1 MFLRLK
7 NKLYNIKFGYK
18 RNPLKREG
26 LKICFFYFFIG
37 FFWIYFSDRMLSY
50 LFENKQTMLILNTYK
65 GILYV
70 LLTALLLH
78 YLIFKM
84 LKKVDN
90 AEKKLTESYDE
101 LSAANEELQAYVQQ
115 LTASEEELR
124 NQYDQIVEYDTML
137 RASEEKYKALVTQMQ
152 LGLALYEGS
161 FNDVKHYM
169 LIDTN
174 DSHEILTGL
183 KKEQIVGKNFYEI
196 HKNMEVHNI
205 DKLNHTIKTGEPTR
219 YERYQINT
227 NYYYEIIA
235 YRPKENQLAVIVN
248 DITKRKQAEERLQ
261 YLSYHDQLTRIYNRR
276 FFEEELARLD
286 HKENYP
292 LMITIAD
299 INGLKLINDSF
310 GHSVGDE
317 YIKRVAKVLIKGARK
332 KDIVCRLAGDEFI
345 ILSPNTEIETIK
357 NVVGH
362 MKELAKGESV
372 NSVGISISFGYAA
385 KNSKEES
392 NIDVLKRAED
402 FMYKKKLVESP
413 SMRGKTIYTIMAALH
428 EKNPREEQH
437 SHRVSELCEKMGLAL
452 GLQED
457 EIKELKTVGMLH
469 DIGKV
474 AIEEGILSK
483 KDKLSAMEWEE
494 IKRHPE
500 IGYRILSTVNELSEM
515 AEYVLAHH
523 EKWDGSGYP
532 KGLKGEEIPIQ
543 SRIIA
548 IADAYDAMVSERSY
562 RKALSK
568 EYAINE
574 LKKGAGSQFCP
585 FCVNVFIK
593 NVVDEKEDE
602 VAICD
607 LP

>member
-1 MFLRLK
+1 MFIRLK
-7 NKLYNIKFGYK
+7 NKLSKIKFRYK
-18 RNPLKREG
+18 RNPLKWEG
-26 LKICFFYFFIG
+26 LKICILYFLIG
-37 FFWIYFSDRMLSY
+37 FFWIYFSDRIVSY
-50 LFENKQTMLILNTYK
+50 LFEDKQTMLIIYTYK
-65 GILYV
+65 GIFYV
-70 LLTALLLH
+70 LLTALLLY
-78 YLIFKM
+78 YLIFNM
-84 LKKVDN
+84 LKKVDT

-124 NQYDQIVEYDTML
+124 NQYDQIVEFDSML
-137 RASEEKYKALVTQMQ
+137 RISEEKYKALIHQMQ
-152 LGLALYEGS
+152 LGLALYEGNT
-161 FNDVKHYM
+161 NDIKHYK

-174 DSHEILTGL
+174 DSHETLTGL
-183 KKEQIVGKNFYEI
+183 KRNEILGKYFYEI
-196 HKNMEVHNI
+196 HDNMEE
-205 DKLNHTIKTGEPTR
+205 DSKMDQLSHTVKTGEPTR

-227 NYYYEIIA
+227 NYFYEIIA

-261 YLSYHDQLTRIYNRR
+261 YLSYHDQLTQLYNRR
-276 FFEEELARLD
+276 YFEEELERLD
-286 HKENYP
+286 VEENYP

-310 GHSVGDE
+310 GHTVGDE
-317 YIKRVAKVLIKGARK
+317 YIKRVAKVLIKGVRE
-332 KDIVCRLAGDEFI
+332 KDVVCRLAGDEFI
-345 ILSPNTEIETIK
+345 ILSPNTELETIK
-357 NVVGH
+357 SMVSH
-362 MKELAKGESV
+362 IKELAKNESIKSIDI
-372 NSVGISISFGYAA
+372 SVSFGYGA
-385 KNSKEES
+385 KNNKEES
-392 NIDVLKRAED
+392 TIDVLKSAED

-413 SMRGKTIYTIMAALH
+413 SVRGKTIFTIMAALH

-437 SHRVSELCEKMGLAL
+437 SQRVSELCEKMGQSL

-474 AIEEGILSK
+474 AIEEGILNK
-483 KDKLSAMEWEE
+483 KEKLSEKEWEE
-494 IKRHPE
+494 IKKHPE

-523 EKWDGSGYP
+523 ERWDGRGYP
-532 KGLKGEEIPIQ
+532 KGIKGEEIPIQ

-568 EYAINE
+568 EYAISE
-574 LKKGAGSQFCP
+574 LKRGAGSQFCP
-585 FCVNVFIK
+585 FCVNVFIQ
-593 NVVDEKEDE
+593 NVVVDEE

-607 LP
+607 IP

>member
-7 NKLYNIKFGYK
+7 NKIKIRYK
-18 RNPLKREG
+18 RNPLRLDG
-26 LKICFFYFFIG
+26 LKICFLYFLIG
-37 FFWIYFSDRMLSY
+37 FFWIYFSDRILSY
-50 LFENKQTMLILNTYK
+50 LFEDKKTMQILNTYK
-65 GILYV
+65 GIFYV
-70 LLTALLLH
+70 LLTALLLY
-78 YLIFKM
+78 YLILKM
-84 LKKVDN
+84 LKKVDA
-90 AEKKLTESYDE
+90 AEKKLMESYDE

-137 RASEEKYKALVTQMQ
+137 RASEEKYKALVNQMQ
-152 LGLALYEGS
+152 LGLALYEGNS
-161 FNDVKHYM
+161 DDIMHFK

-183 KKEQIVGKNFYEI
+183 KKDEIMGKYFHEI
-196 HKNMEVHNI
+196 HKNMEADNM
-205 DKLNHTIKTGEPTR
+205 DKLYHTVKTGEPTR
-219 YERYQINT
+219 YERHQIQT
-227 NYYYEIIA
+227 SYYYEVIA
-235 YRPKENQLAVIVN
+235 YRPKKNQLAIIVN
-248 DITKRKQAEERLQ
+248 DITKRKQAEDRLQ
-261 YLSYHDQLTRIYNRR
+261 HLSYHDQLTQLYNRR
-276 FFEEELARLD
+276 YFEEELVRLD
-286 HKENYP
+286 RKEYYP

-310 GHSVGDE
+310 GHSIGDE
-317 YIKRVAKVLIKGARK
+317 YIKRVAKVLLKGVRK

-345 ILSPNTEIETIK
+345 ILSPNTELETIK
-357 NVVGH
+357 NIVSH
-362 MKELAKGESV
+362 IKELARNESI
-372 NSVGISISFGYAA
+372 NSVDISISFGYGA
-385 KNSKEES
+385 KYSEEES
-392 NIDVLKRAED
+392 VIDVFKRAED

-452 GLQED
+452 DLQED
-457 EIKELKTVGMLH
+457 EIKELRTVGMLH

-474 AIEEGILSK
+474 AIEEGILNK
-483 KDKLSAMEWEE
+483 NDKLNENEWEE

-523 EKWDGSGYP
+523 ERWDGRGYP

-548 IADAYDAMVSERSY
+548 IADAYDAMISERSY

-574 LKKGAGSQFCP
+574 LKQGAGSQFCP
-585 FCVNVFIK
+585 YCVNVMIE
-593 NVVDEKEDE
+593 NVLNKEGE
-602 VAICD
+602 GPISTK
-607 LP
+607 P

>member
-7 NKLYNIKFGYK
+7 NKIKIRYK
-18 RNPLKREG
+18 RNPLRLDG
-26 LKICFFYFFIG
+26 LKICFLYFLIG
-37 FFWIYFSDRMLSY
+37 FFWIYFSDRILSY
-50 LFENKQTMLILNTYK
+50 LFEDKKTMQILNTYK
-65 GILYV
+65 GIFYV
-70 LLTALLLH
+70 LLTALLLY
-78 YLIFKM
+78 YLILKM
-84 LKKVDN
+84 LKKVDA
-90 AEKKLTESYDE
+90 AEKKLMESYDE

-137 RASEEKYKALVTQMQ
+137 RASEEKYKALVNQMQ
-152 LGLALYEGS
+152 LGLALYEGNS
-161 FNDVKHYM
+161 DDIMHFK

-183 KKEQIVGKNFYEI
+183 KKDEIMGKYFHEI
-196 HKNMEVHNI
+196 HKNMEADNM
-205 DKLNHTIKTGEPTR
+205 DKLYHTVKTGEPTR
-219 YERYQINT
+219 YERHQIQT
-227 NYYYEIIA
+227 SYYYEVIA
-235 YRPKENQLAVIVN
+235 YRPKKNQLAIIVN
-248 DITKRKQAEERLQ
+248 DITKRKQAEDRLQ
-261 YLSYHDQLTRIYNRR
+261 HLSYHDQLTQLYNRR
-276 FFEEELARLD
+276 YFEEELVRLD
-286 HKENYP
+286 RKEHYP

-310 GHSVGDE
+310 GHSIGDE
-317 YIKRVAKVLIKGARK
+317 YIKRVAKVLLKGVRK

-345 ILSPNTEIETIK
+345 ILSPNTELETIK
-357 NVVGH
+357 NIVSH
-362 MKELAKGESV
+362 IKELARNESI
-372 NSVGISISFGYAA
+372 NSVDISISFGYGA
-385 KNSKEES
+385 KYSEEES
-392 NIDVLKRAED
+392 VIDVFKRAED

-452 GLQED
+452 DLQED
-457 EIKELKTVGMLH
+457 EIKELRTVGMLH

-474 AIEEGILSK
+474 AIEEGILNK
-483 KDKLSAMEWEE
+483 NDKLNENEWEE

-523 EKWDGSGYP
+523 ERWDGRGYP

-548 IADAYDAMVSERSY
+548 IADAYDAMISERSY

-574 LKKGAGSQFCP
+574 LKQGAGSQFCP
-585 FCVNVFIK
+585 YCVNVMIE
-593 NVVDEKEDE
+593 NVLNKEGE
-602 VAICD
+602 GLISTK
-607 LP
+607 P

>member
-1 MFLRLK
+1 MD
-7 NKLYNIKFGYK
+7 
-18 RNPLKREG
+18 G
-26 LKICFFYFFIG
+26 LKICFLYFLIG
-37 FFWIYFSDRMLSY
+37 FFWIYFSDRILSY
-50 LFENKQTMLILNTYK
+50 LFEDKKTMQILNTYK
-65 GILYV
+65 GIFYV
-70 LLTALLLH
+70 LLTALLLY
-78 YLIFKM
+78 YLILKM
-84 LKKVDN
+84 LKKVDA
-90 AEKKLTESYDE
+90 AEKKLMESYDE

-137 RASEEKYKALVTQMQ
+137 RASEEKYKALVNQMQ
-152 LGLALYEGS
+152 LGLALYEGNS
-161 FNDVKHYM
+161 DDIMHFK

-183 KKEQIVGKNFYEI
+183 KKDEIMGKYFHEI
-196 HKNMEVHNI
+196 HKNMEADNM
-205 DKLNHTIKTGEPTR
+205 DKLYHTVKTGEPTR
-219 YERYQINT
+219 YERHQIQT
-227 NYYYEIIA
+227 SYYYEVIA
-235 YRPKENQLAVIVN
+235 YRPKKNQLAIIVN
-248 DITKRKQAEERLQ
+248 DITKRKQAEDRLQ
-261 YLSYHDQLTRIYNRR
+261 HLSYHDQLTQLYNRR
-276 FFEEELARLD
+276 YFEEELVRLD
-286 HKENYP
+286 RKEHYP

-310 GHSVGDE
+310 GHSIGDE
-317 YIKRVAKVLIKGARK
+317 YIKRVAKVLLKGVRK

-345 ILSPNTEIETIK
+345 ILSPNTELETIK
-357 NVVGH
+357 NIVSH
-362 MKELAKGESV
+362 IKELARNESI
-372 NSVGISISFGYAA
+372 NSVDISISFGYGA
-385 KNSKEES
+385 KYSEEES
-392 NIDVLKRAED
+392 VIDVFKRAED

-452 GLQED
+452 DLQED
-457 EIKELKTVGMLH
+457 EIKELRTVGMLH

-474 AIEEGILSK
+474 AIEEGILNK
-483 KDKLSAMEWEE
+483 NDKLNENEWEE

-523 EKWDGSGYP
+523 ERWDGRGYP

-548 IADAYDAMVSERSY
+548 IADAYDAMISERSY

-574 LKKGAGSQFCP
+574 LKQGAGSQFCP
-585 FCVNVFIK
+585 YCVNVMIE
-593 NVVDEKEDE
+593 NVLNKEGE
-602 VAICD
+602 GPISTK
-607 LP
+607 PS

>member
-1 MFLRLK
+1 MRLK
-7 NKLYNIKFGYK
+7 NKLQNIKFGYK
-18 RNPLKREG
+18 RKSLKWEG
-26 LKICFFYFFIG
+26 LKICLLYFFIG
-37 FFWIYFSDRMLSY
+37 FFWIYFSDRIVSY
-50 LFENKQTMLILNTYK
+50 LFEDKQTMLILNTYK
-65 GILYV
+65 GIFYV
-70 LLTALLLH
+70 LLTALLLY
-78 YLIFKM
+78 YLIFNM
-84 LKKVDN
+84 LKKVDT

-124 NQYDQIVEYDTML
+124 NQYDQIVEFDTML
-137 RASEEKYKALVTQMQ
+137 RVSEEKYKALINQMQ
-152 LGLALYEGS
+152 LGLALYEGNS
-161 FNDVKHYM
+161 NDIRHYK
-169 LIDTN
+169 LVDTN

-183 KKEQIVGKNFYEI
+183 KRNEILGKYFYEI
-196 HKNMEVHNI
+196 HNNMEAKNI
-205 DKLNHTIKTGEPTR
+205 EKLYHTVKTGEPTR
-219 YERYQINT
+219 YERYQIHT
-227 NYYYEIIA
+227 NYFYEIIA
-235 YRPKENQLAVIVN
+235 YRPQKNQLAVIVN

-261 YLSYHDQLTRIYNRR
+261 YLSYHDQLTQLYNRR
-276 FFEEELARLD
+276 YFEEGLARLD

-310 GHSVGDE
+310 GHTVGDE
-317 YIKRVAKVLIKGARK
+317 YIKRVAKVLLKGSRE
-332 KDIVCRLAGDEFI
+332 KDVVCRLAGDEFI
-345 ILSPNTEIETIK
+345 ILSPNTEVETIK
-357 NVVGH
+357 NMVSH
-362 MKELAKGESV
+362 IKELAKNESIH
-372 NSVGISISFGYAA
+372 SIDISISFGYCA
-385 KNSKEES
+385 KISKEES
-392 NIDVLKRAED
+392 TIDILKRAED

-413 SMRGKTIYTIMAALH
+413 SMRGKTIYTIMATLH

-474 AIEEGILSK
+474 AIEEGILNK
-483 KDKLSAMEWEE
+483 KEKLTYKEWDE

-523 EKWDGSGYP
+523 ERWDGCGYP
-532 KGLKGEEIPIQ
+532 KGLTGDEIPIQ

-574 LKKGAGSQFCP
+574 LKQGSGSQFCP
-585 FCVNVFIK
+585 SCVNIFIQ
-593 NVVDEKEDE
+593 NVVETEDE

-607 LP
+607 MP

>member
-7 NKLYNIKFGYK
+7 NKIKIRYK
-18 RNPLKREG
+18 RNPLRLDG
-26 LKICFFYFFIG
+26 LKICFLYFLIG
-37 FFWIYFSDRMLSY
+37 FFWIYFSDRILSY
-50 LFENKQTMLILNTYK
+50 LFEDKKTMQILNTYK
-65 GILYV
+65 GIFYV
-70 LLTALLLH
+70 LLTALLLY
-78 YLIFKM
+78 YLILKM
-84 LKKVDN
+84 LKKVDA
-90 AEKKLTESYDE
+90 AEKKLMESYDE

-137 RASEEKYKALVTQMQ
+137 RASEEKYKALVNQMQ
-152 LGLALYEGS
+152 LGLALYEGNS
-161 FNDVKHYM
+161 DDIMHFK

-183 KKEQIVGKNFYEI
+183 KKDEIMGKYFHEI
-196 HKNMEVHNI
+196 HKNMEADNM
-205 DKLNHTIKTGEPTR
+205 DKLYHTVKTGEPTR
-219 YERYQINT
+219 YERHQIQT
-227 NYYYEIIA
+227 SYYYEVIA
-235 YRPKENQLAVIVN
+235 YRPKKNQLAIIVN
-248 DITKRKQAEERLQ
+248 DITKRKQAEDRLQ
-261 YLSYHDQLTRIYNRR
+261 HLSYHDQLTQLYNRR
-276 FFEEELARLD
+276 YFEEELVRLD
-286 HKENYP
+286 RKEHYP

-310 GHSVGDE
+310 GHSIGDE
-317 YIKRVAKVLIKGARK
+317 YIKRVAKVLLKGVRK

-345 ILSPNTEIETIK
+345 ILSPNTELETIK
-357 NVVGH
+357 NIVSH
-362 MKELAKGESV
+362 IKELARNESI
-372 NSVGISISFGYAA
+372 NSVDISISFGYGA
-385 KNSKEES
+385 KYSEEES
-392 NIDVLKRAED
+392 VIDVFKRAED

-452 GLQED
+452 DLQED
-457 EIKELKTVGMLH
+457 EIKELRTVGMLH

-474 AIEEGILSK
+474 AIEEGILNK
-483 KDKLSAMEWEE
+483 NDKLNENEWEE

-523 EKWDGSGYP
+523 ERWDGRGYP

-548 IADAYDAMVSERSY
+548 IADAYDAMISERSY

-574 LKKGAGSQFCP
+574 LKQGAGSQFCP
-585 FCVNVFIK
+585 YCVNVMIE
-593 NVVDEKEDE
+593 NVLNKEGE
-602 VAICD
+602 GPISTK
-607 LP
+607 PS

>member
-1 MFLRLK
+1 
-7 NKLYNIKFGYK
+7 
-18 RNPLKREG
+18 
-26 LKICFFYFFIG
+26 
-37 FFWIYFSDRMLSY
+37 
-50 LFENKQTMLILNTYK
+50 
-65 GILYV
+65 
-70 LLTALLLH
+70 
-78 YLIFKM
+78 M
-84 LKKVDN
+84 LKKVDA
-90 AEKKLTESYDE
+90 AEKKLMESYDE

-137 RASEEKYKALVTQMQ
+137 RASEEKYKALVNQMQ
-152 LGLALYEGS
+152 LGLALYEGNS
-161 FNDVKHYM
+161 DDIMHFK

-183 KKEQIVGKNFYEI
+183 KKDEIMGKYFHEI
-196 HKNMEVHNI
+196 HKNMEADNM
-205 DKLNHTIKTGEPTR
+205 DKLYHTVKTGEPTR
-219 YERYQINT
+219 YERHQIQT
-227 NYYYEIIA
+227 SYYYEVIA
-235 YRPKENQLAVIVN
+235 YRPKKNQLAIIVN
-248 DITKRKQAEERLQ
+248 DITKRKQAEDRLQ
-261 YLSYHDQLTRIYNRR
+261 HLSYHDQLTQLYNRR
-276 FFEEELARLD
+276 YFEEELVRLD
-286 HKENYP
+286 RKEHYP

-310 GHSVGDE
+310 GHSIGDE
-317 YIKRVAKVLIKGARK
+317 YIKRVAKVLLKGVRK

-345 ILSPNTEIETIK
+345 ILSPNTELETIK
-357 NVVGH
+357 NIVSH
-362 MKELAKGESV
+362 IKELARNESI
-372 NSVGISISFGYAA
+372 NSVDISISFGYGA
-385 KNSKEES
+385 KYSEEES
-392 NIDVLKRAED
+392 VIDVFKRAED

-452 GLQED
+452 DLQED
-457 EIKELKTVGMLH
+457 EIKELRTVGMLH

-474 AIEEGILSK
+474 AIEEGILNK
-483 KDKLSAMEWEE
+483 NDKLNENEWEE

-523 EKWDGSGYP
+523 ERWDGRGYP

-548 IADAYDAMVSERSY
+548 IADAYDAMISERSY

-568 EYAINE
+568 KYAINE
-574 LKKGAGSQFCP
+574 LKQGAGSQFCP
-585 FCVNVFIK
+585 YCVNVMIE
-593 NVVDEKEDE
+593 NVLNKEGE
-602 VAICD
+602 GPISTK
-607 LP
+607 PS

>member
-7 NKLYNIKFGYK
+7 NKIKIRYK
-18 RNPLKREG
+18 RNPLRMDG
-26 LKICFFYFFIG
+26 LKICFLYFLIG
-37 FFWIYFSDRMLSY
+37 FFWIYFSDRILSY
-50 LFENKQTMLILNTYK
+50 LFEDKKTMQILNTYK
-65 GILYV
+65 GIFYV
-70 LLTALLLH
+70 LLTALLLY
-78 YLIFKM
+78 YLILKM
-84 LKKVDN
+84 LKKVDT
-90 AEKKLTESYDE
+90 AEKKLMESYDE

-137 RASEEKYKALVTQMQ
+137 RASEEKYKALVNQMQ
-152 LGLALYEGS
+152 LGLALYEGNS
-161 FNDVKHYM
+161 DDIMHFK

-174 DSHEILTGL
+174 DSHEILTGF
-183 KKEQIVGKNFYEI
+183 KKDEIMGKYFHEI
-196 HKNMEVHNI
+196 HKNMEADNM
-205 DKLNHTIKTGEPTR
+205 DKLYHTVKTGEPTR
-219 YERYQINT
+219 YERYQIQT
-227 NYYYEIIA
+227 SYYYEVIA
-235 YRPKENQLAVIVN
+235 YRPKKNQLAIIVN
-248 DITKRKQAEERLQ
+248 DITKRKQAEDRLQ
-261 YLSYHDQLTRIYNRR
+261 HLSYHDQLTQLYNRR
-276 FFEEELARLD
+276 YFEEELVRLD
-286 HKENYP
+286 RKEYYP

-310 GHSVGDE
+310 GHSIGDE
-317 YIKRVAKVLIKGARK
+317 YIKRVAKVLLKGVRK

-345 ILSPNTEIETIK
+345 ILSPNTELETIK
-357 NVVGH
+357 NIVSH
-362 MKELAKGESV
+362 IKELAKNESI
-372 NSVGISISFGYAA
+372 NSVDISISFGYGA
-385 KNSKEES
+385 KYSEEES
-392 NIDVLKRAED
+392 TIDVFKRAED
-402 FMYKKKLVESP
+402 FMYKKKLVDSP

-437 SHRVSELCEKMGLAL
+437 SHRVSELCEKMGQAL

-457 EIKELKTVGMLH
+457 EIKELRTVGMLH

-474 AIEEGILSK
+474 AIEEGILNK
-483 KDKLSAMEWEE
+483 NDKLNENEWEE

-523 EKWDGSGYP
+523 ERWDGRGYP

-548 IADAYDAMVSERSY
+548 IADAYDAMISERSY

-574 LKKGAGSQFCP
+574 LRQGAGSQFCP
-585 FCVNVFIK
+585 FCVNVMIE
-593 NVVDEKEDE
+593 NVLNKEGE
-602 VAICD
+602 GPIST
-607 LP
+607 

>member
-7 NKLYNIKFGYK
+7 NKIKIRYK
-18 RNPLKREG
+18 RNPLRLDG
-26 LKICFFYFFIG
+26 LKICFLYFLIG
-37 FFWIYFSDRMLSY
+37 FFWIYFSDRILSY
-50 LFENKQTMLILNTYK
+50 LFEDKKTMQILNTYK
-65 GILYV
+65 GIFYV
-70 LLTALLLH
+70 LLTALLLY
-78 YLIFKM
+78 YLILKM
-84 LKKVDN
+84 LKKVDA
-90 AEKKLTESYDE
+90 AEKKLMESYDE

-137 RASEEKYKALVTQMQ
+137 RASEEKYKALVNQMQ
-152 LGLALYEGS
+152 LGLALYEGNS
-161 FNDVKHYM
+161 DDIMHFK

-174 DSHEILTGL
+174 DSHEILTGF
-183 KKEQIVGKNFYEI
+183 KKDEIMGKYFHEI
-196 HKNMEVHNI
+196 HKNMEADNM
-205 DKLNHTIKTGEPTR
+205 DKLYHTVKTGEPTR
-219 YERYQINT
+219 YERYQIQT
-227 NYYYEIIA
+227 SYYYEVIA
-235 YRPKENQLAVIVN
+235 YRPKKNQLAIIVN
-248 DITKRKQAEERLQ
+248 DITKRKQAEDRLQ
-261 YLSYHDQLTRIYNRR
+261 HLSYHDQLTQLYNRR
-276 FFEEELARLD
+276 YFEEELVRLD
-286 HKENYP
+286 RKEYYP

-310 GHSVGDE
+310 GHSIGDE
-317 YIKRVAKVLIKGARK
+317 YIKRVAKVLLKGVRK

-345 ILSPNTEIETIK
+345 ILSPNTELETIK
-357 NVVGH
+357 NIVSH
-362 MKELAKGESV
+362 IKELARNESI
-372 NSVGISISFGYAA
+372 NSVDISISFGYGA
-385 KNSKEES
+385 KYSEEES
-392 NIDVLKRAED
+392 VIDVFKRAED

-452 GLQED
+452 DLQED
-457 EIKELKTVGMLH
+457 EIKELRTVGMLH

-474 AIEEGILSK
+474 AIEEGILNK
-483 KDKLSAMEWEE
+483 NDKLNENEWEE

-523 EKWDGSGYP
+523 ERWDGRGYP

-548 IADAYDAMVSERSY
+548 IADAYDAMISERSY

-574 LKKGAGSQFCP
+574 LKQGAGSQFCP
-585 FCVNVFIK
+585 YCVNVMIE
-593 NVVDEKEDE
+593 NVLNKEGE
-602 VAICD
+602 GPISTK
-607 LP
+607 PS

>member
-7 NKLYNIKFGYK
+7 NKIKIRYK
-18 RNPLKREG
+18 KNPLRLDG
-26 LKICFFYFFIG
+26 LKICFLYFLIG
-37 FFWIYFSDRMLSY
+37 FFWIYFSDRILSY
-50 LFENKQTMLILNTYK
+50 LFEDKKTMQILNTYK
-65 GILYV
+65 GIFYV
-70 LLTALLLH
+70 LLTALLLY
-78 YLIFKM
+78 YLILKM
-84 LKKVDN
+84 LKKVDA
-90 AEKKLTESYDE
+90 AEKKLMESYDE

-137 RASEEKYKALVTQMQ
+137 RASEEKYKALVNQMQ
-152 LGLALYEGS
+152 LGLALYEGNS
-161 FNDVKHYM
+161 DDIMNFK

-174 DSHEILTGL
+174 DSHEILTGF
-183 KKEQIVGKNFYEI
+183 KKDEIMGKYFYEI
-196 HKNMEVHNI
+196 HKNMEADNM
-205 DKLNHTIKTGEPTR
+205 DKLYHTVKTGEPTR
-219 YERYQINT
+219 YERHQIQT
-227 NYYYEIIA
+227 SYYYEVIA
-235 YRPKENQLAVIVN
+235 YRPKKNQLAIIVN
-248 DITKRKQAEERLQ
+248 DITKRKQAEDRLQ
-261 YLSYHDQLTRIYNRR
+261 HLSYHDQLTQLYNRR
-276 FFEEELARLD
+276 YFEEELVRLD
-286 HKENYP
+286 RKEHYP

-310 GHSVGDE
+310 GHSIGDE
-317 YIKRVAKVLIKGARK
+317 YIKRVAKVLLKGVRK

-345 ILSPNTEIETIK
+345 ILSPNTELETIK
-357 NVVGH
+357 NIVTH
-362 MKELAKGESV
+362 IKELARNESI
-372 NSVGISISFGYAA
+372 NSVDISISFGYGA
-385 KNSKEES
+385 KYSEEES
-392 NIDVLKRAED
+392 VIDVFKRAED

-457 EIKELKTVGMLH
+457 EIKELRTVGMLH

-474 AIEEGILSK
+474 AIEEGILNK
-483 KDKLSAMEWEE
+483 NDKLNENEWEE

-523 EKWDGSGYP
+523 ERWDGRGYP

-548 IADAYDAMVSERSY
+548 IADAYDAMISERSY

-574 LKKGAGSQFCP
+574 LKEGAGSQFCP
-585 FCVNVFIK
+585 FCVNVMIQ
-593 NVVDEKEDE
+593 NVLNKEGE
-602 VAICD
+602 GVISTK
-607 LP
+607 P